1 MGDNKIGDNK
11 NRDKKLEIKIGDKK
25 LEITNLEIKL
35 AITKLKTKIRDQ
47 QIGDK
52 KWRYKNWR

>member
-35 AITKLKTKIRDQ
+35 AITKLKTKIRDK

-52 KWRYKNWR
+52 KWR